1 MTSAPGN
8 DSSHLSQA
16 YLWLLY
22 KPSHLSW
29 LAGGLLVATFLLSRL
44 MNLMALPIFVD
55 EGMHISRAQQ
65 MLTTGD
71 FIHGTAAG
79 KFLHIWL
86 LISIVNWTG
95 NSLMAARALS
105 AVTGLAS
112 GIATFYLARLLWP
125 RQNIGW
131 IAALIYLVLP
141 LPFINER
148 MALADS
154 LLTALTTLIL
164 ILSLKLIRQPN
175 PVTGYALGL
184 CLGLAYLT
192 KLNGLI
198 YLAIPVFSL
207 ILLKGWQQSAKILIR
222 PYLVAFMVSLPTVT
236 EFPRQFLSVA
246 VRGLSNPMGPQTSTI
261 TWWLYSLGETW
272 LDLTTYV
279 TWPILLLAAMRL
291 LYDLRSREREASL
304 FAVLLLLSPAVYAL
318 LGKDV
323 WYSRYLLPIVPLL
336 AVLAARTLSD
346 LASLLAQQTRL
357 KHSRIWLVLLCLLT
371 LLPGMIFNYQLITN
385 PSYAPFTP
393 VDRWQYIT
401 GWPSGY
407 GLAEAVTWLQQEA
420 ARKGPLVVITSIYSG
435 PTQEGLRLYLGNDE
449 PDIRLLSV
457 DLRSDS
463 GEMLQRLVQTQ
474 TVPTLLVLNEPIDR
488 DPNPLA
494 STCPTTRAIFAKPEN
509 KSRLVL
515 KGCKELWR
523 E

>member
-1 MTSAPGN
+1 MVSPPG
-8 DSSHLSQA
+8 DSCPHPGQTRISLPSRPSPLA
-16 YLWLLY
+16 WLVG
-22 KPSHLSW
+22 S
-29 LAGGLLVATFLLSRL
+29 LLVALFLASRL
-44 MNLMALPIFVD
+44 IHLLALPIFVD
-55 EGMHISRAQQ
+55 EGMHISRAQR
-65 MLTTGD
+65 MLATGN
-71 FIHGTAAG
+71 FLHETLAG

-86 LISIVNWTG
+86 LISIVNWPG
-95 NSLMAARALS
+95 NPLMAARALS
-105 AVTGLAS
+105 AITGLAS

-141 LPFINER
+141 LPLINDR

-154 LLTALTTLIL
+154 LLTVLTTLIL
-164 ILSLKLIRQPN
+164 ILSFKLIRQPSSA
-175 PVTGYALGL
+175 TGYALGV

-198 YLAIPVFSL
+198 YLAIPIFSL

-222 PYLVAFMVSLPTVT
+222 PYLVAFVVSLPTVT

-246 VRGLSNPMGPQTSTI
+246 VRGLSNPMGPQISTI
-261 TWWLYSLGETW
+261 TWWLYSLAETW
-272 LDLTTYV
+272 LDLTAYV
-279 TWPILLLAAMRL
+279 TWPILLLAGMRL
-291 LYDLRSREREASL
+291 LYGLRSREREASL
-304 FAVLLLLSPAVYAL
+304 FAVLLLLTPAVYAL

-336 AVLAARTLSD
+336 AVLAARTLTD

-357 KHSRIWLVLLCLLT
+357 KQSGMWLALLCLLT

-407 GLAEAVTWLQQEA
+407 GLAEAVTWLRQEA
-420 ARKGPLVVITSIYSG
+420 AKKGPLVVITSIYSG

-463 GEMLQRLVQTQ
+463 GEMLQQLVQTQ
-474 TVPTLLVLNEPIDR
+474 TVPTLLLLNEPVDR

-515 KGCKELWR
+515 KSCKELWR

>member
-1 MTSAPGN
+1 M
-8 DSSHLSQA
+8 
-16 YLWLLY
+16 
-22 KPSHLSW
+22 
-29 LAGGLLVATFLLSRL
+29 LVALFLASRL
-44 MNLMALPIFVD
+44 INLLALPIFVD
-55 EGMHISRAQQ
+55 EGMHISRAQR
-65 MLTTGD
+65 MLAAGNFLHETL
-71 FIHGTAAG
+71 AG

-86 LISIVNWTG
+86 LIPIVTWTE
-95 NSLMAARALS
+95 NPLIAARALS

-112 GIATFYLARLLWP
+112 GITTFYLARLLWP
-125 RQNIGW
+125 RQKIGW
-131 IAALIYLVLP
+131 IAALIYLILP
-141 LPFINER
+141 LPLINER

-164 ILSLKLIRQPN
+164 ILSFKLIRQPCSAI
-175 PVTGYALGL
+175 GYALGV

-198 YLAIPVFSL
+198 YLAIPIFSL
-207 ILLKGWQQSAKILIR
+207 ILLKGWRQSAKILIQ
-222 PYLVAFMVSLPTVT
+222 PYLVAFIVALPTVT

-246 VRGLSNPMGPQTSTI
+246 VRGLPNPMGPQISTV

-272 LDLTTYV
+272 LDLTAYV

-291 LYDLRSREREASL
+291 LYGLRSREREAAL
-304 FAVLLLLSPAVYAL
+304 FAVLLLLTPAIYAL

-336 AVLAARTLSD
+336 VVLAARTLAD

-357 KHSRIWLVLLCLLT
+357 KHSKMWLVLLCLLA
-371 LLPGMIFNYQLITN
+371 LLPGMIFDHQLITN
-385 PSYAPFTP
+385 PSYAPFAP

-420 ARKGPLVVITSIYSG
+420 AEKGPLVVITGIHSG

-449 PDIRLLSV
+449 PDIRLFSV

-463 GEMLQRLVQTQ
+463 GEMLQQLVQTQ
-474 TVPTLLVLNEPIDR
+474 TVPTLLLLNEPADR

-494 STCPTTRAIFAKPEN
+494 STCPTTLAVFPKPEN

-515 KGCKELWR
+515 KGCVAPQP
-523 E
+523 